1 MMDLQLACVWLQ
13 RDTVGLSDIEDFAA
27 RCLHASKT
35 ATRESAALLLLAQAA
50 QTFAERQSG
59 IAANGETFQAFLA
72 RTKAYATMLRD
83 AAATS
88 DASFL
93 ASLNGFAAQLTAEIY
108 A

>member
-1 MMDLQLACVWLQ
+1 MDLQLACAWLQ
-13 RDTVGLSDIEDFAA
+13 RDTAGLSDIEDFAA
-27 RCLHASKT
+27 RCLHASRT

-59 IAANGETFQAFLA
+59 VAANGETFHAFLA
-72 RTKAYATMLRD
+72 RCKGHATMLRD
-83 AAATS
+83 AAAAS

-93 ASLNGFAAQLTAEIY
+93 AALNAFAAQLSSEVY

>member
-1 MMDLQLACVWLQ
+1 MMDLQLACAWLQ

-27 RCLHASKT
+27 RCLTASRT

-59 IAANGETFQAFLA
+59 VAVNGETFQAFLTG
-72 RTKAYATMLRD
+72 TKAHATTLRD
-83 AAATS
+83 AASAS
-88 DASFL
+88 DARFL
-93 ASLNGFAAQLTAEIY
+93 EALNDFAAQSTADVH

>member
-1 MMDLQLACVWLQ
+1 MDLQLACAWLQ

-27 RCLHASKT
+27 RCLNASRT

-59 IAANGETFQAFLA
+59 MAISGDTFHAFLA
-72 RTKAYATMLRD
+72 RTKTYATMLRD
-83 AAATS
+83 AAAES

-93 ASLNGFAAQLTAEIY
+93 ATLNHFAAQSTTEVY

>member
-1 MMDLQLACVWLQ
+1 MDLQLACAWLQ

-27 RCLHASKT
+27 RCLNASRT

-50 QTFAERQSG
+50 QAFVERQSG
-59 IAANGETFQAFLA
+59 IATNGETFHAFLT
-72 RTKAYATMLRD
+72 RSKTYATMLRD

-93 ASLNGFAAQLTAEIY
+93 ASLNQFAAQLTTEVY

>member
-1 MMDLQLACVWLQ
+1 MDLQLACVWLQ

-27 RCLHASKT
+27 RCLNASRT

-50 QTFAERQSG
+50 HTFAERQSG
-59 IAANGETFQAFLA
+59 IAANGETFHAFLA
-72 RTKAYATMLRD
+72 RCKAHATMLRD

-88 DASFL
+88 DATFL
-93 ASLNGFAAQLTAEIY
+93 ATLNSFAAQLTAEVY

>member
-1 MMDLQLACVWLQ
+1 MDLKLACAWLQ

-27 RCLHASKT
+27 RCLNASRA

-50 QTFAERQSG
+50 QAFTERQSG
-59 IAANGETFQAFLA
+59 IATNGETFHAFLA
-72 RTKAYATMLRD
+72 HSKAYATKLRD
-83 AAATS
+83 AAESS

-93 ASLNGFAAQLTAEIY
+93 ATLNDFAAQFTRDVY

>member
-1 MMDLQLACVWLQ
+1 MDLQLACVWLQ

-27 RCLHASKT
+27 RCLNASRT

-59 IAANGETFQAFLA
+59 IAANGETFHAFLA
-72 RTKAYATMLRD
+72 RCKAHATMLRD

-88 DASFL
+88 DATFL
-93 ASLNGFAAQLTAEIY
+93 ATLNSFAAQLATEVY

>member
-1 MMDLQLACVWLQ
+1 MDLQLACVWLQ
-13 RDTVGLSDIEDFAA
+13 RDTVGLADIEDFAT
-27 RCLHASKT
+27 RCLNASKS

-72 RTKAYATMLRD
+72 RSKAYATMLRD
-83 AAATS
+83 AAAIS
-88 DASFL
+88 DARFL
-93 ASLNGFAAQLTAEIY
+93 ASLNDFAAQLTTEVY

>member
-27 RCLHASKT
+27 RCLNASRT

-50 QTFAERQSG
+50 QTFVERQSG

-72 RTKAYATMLRD
+72 RSKAYATMLRD

-93 ASLNGFAAQLTAEIY
+93 ATLNGFAAQLTTEVY
-108 A
+108 V